1 MKRPADG
8 SVPKQIKKKFNE
20 VSPAGL
26 GVAKNG
32 KLRFPLKLQAGIR
45 FHDDFNNY
53 GQKRPK
59 VGDFV
64 AYALPSGILSAGTVG
79 KIVEEDKNVRIHD
92 GAYTIEFL
100 DGTRR
105 EAWRYGTGHLTEAQA
120 KEVRDQYIKE
130 GRKDRIKN
138 DFWAKQAP

>member
-1 MKRPADG
+1 MKKDLTG
-8 SVPKQIKKKFNE
+8 SVPKQLRKKFNAM
-20 VSPAGL
+20 SPTGL

-32 KLRFPLKLQAGIR
+32 KLQFPLKLQAGIR

-64 AYALPSGILSAGTVG
+64 SYALPSGILTAGTVG
-79 KIVEEDKNVRIHD
+79 KIIAEDKTVRMHD
-92 GAYTIEFL
+92 GAYIIQFL
-100 DGTRR
+100 DGETH

-120 KEVRDQYIKE
+120 KEVRDQYLSQ
-130 GRKDRIKN
+130 GRKDRIKK
-138 DFWAKQAP
+138 DFW